1 MTGNVFQVNV
11 SKVNVFFFS
20 QGHCTDASLMLQ
32 VKNLI
37 MLFSH
42 TLRVGRELFVIL
54 QLCECNLVKLRYKI
68 TISCMKTHR

>member
-11 SKVNVFFFS
+11 SKVNVCFFS

-42 TLRVGRELFVIL
+42 TLRVGRESFVIL
-54 QLCECNLVKLRYKI
+54 QLCECNFVKLRYNI
-68 TISCMKTHR
+68 TILCINTPR